1 MDRME
6 ELQARKRELFAPID
20 QQVMMTDDKNDL
32 LLLAANMAQCGIK
45 IFVDHYGF
53 EVAKTLVD
61 TIISNM
67 HNDQ

>member
-1 MDRME
+1 
-6 ELQARKRELFAPID
+6 
-20 QQVMMTDDKNDL
+20 MMTDDKNDL

-67 HNDQ
+67 SDE